1 MTTHDEFASW
11 DGAYVLGALSPAE
24 RRAYEEHL
32 RDCDE
37 CVRSLSELAGLP
49 GILGRVTTGE
59 AFALVESSG
68 ASIPSP
74 SATGVPTPEASPEP
88 SPQLLPALLGEARR
102 RRVRRRW
109 WAAASLA
116 AAAAAIVVV
125 SALVLPSV
133 FAPAPS
139 LQAGTRVAMT
149 QVEPSALSADLKL
162 VAVPWGT
169 RIDTRCRYAEWA
181 GADSDRAWTYAM
193 VVTDRDGKQTQISTW
208 SAAAGSTV
216 EPTATTSV
224 PLDEIATVDI
234 RSATDGTV
242 LLRSSFG

>member
-11 DGAYVLGALSPAE
+11 DGAYVLGALSPAD

-37 CVRSLSELAGLP
+37 CVRSVSELAGLP
-49 GILGRVTTGE
+49 GILGRVSAEE

-68 ASIPSP
+68 S
-74 SATGVPTPEASPEP
+74 GVPSPEP

-109 WAAASLA
+109 WAAGSLA
-116 AAAAAIVVV
+116 AAAAVIVAV
-125 SALVLPSV
+125 SAFVLPSV
-133 FAPAPS
+133 LAPAPS
-139 LQAGTRVAMT
+139 QQAGTSVVMT

-181 GADSDRAWTYAM
+181 GAQSDRAWTYAM
-193 VVTDRDGKQTQISTW
+193 VVTDRNGKQTQISTW

-224 PLDEIATVDI
+224 PLDKIATVDI
-234 RSATDGTV
+234 RSGTDGTV